1 METRELPVEPHSSKL
16 DNHALGM
23 KSSTLLDCTW
33 TRATNLPQLQRD
45 LRDSRERHLGLCS
58 PLCSLRGSGEV
69 CGTVHQ
75 RHVGTRWSKG
85 GGASHTVLLKTILFL
100 QRQERRLKEVRK
112 AELGSHSHFLNV
124 KKQQCLHRFLD
135 VFLWSRKQKKI
146 YQVLLLIVS
155 NGKIGLGDYPH
166 LQTIGRN
173 VWDPGEQWFANS

>member
-1 METRELPVEPHSSKL
+1 MADGIDTNQRCTHEFISMAGDGDSVPLWTPRNGRACISELYHQRMETRELPVEPHSSKL
-16 DNHALGM
+16 NNHALGM

-100 QRQERRLKEVRK
+100 QRQEWRLKEVRK

-135 VFLWSRKQKKI
+135 VFL
-146 YQVLLLIVS
+146 
-155 NGKIGLGDYPH
+155 
-166 LQTIGRN
+166 
-173 VWDPGEQWFANS
+173 